1 MHILT
6 WRWPIFQGCS
16 LDGCTCALERSSSV
30 CRTDKWR
37 RRRRMRNW
45 VDGAFD
51 LRDQVTV
58 LGMRLLNLPTPP
70 PPPSPSRSA
79 SHFFAHIHRSP
90 QFFST
95 RLTEQLIRFPLTFDI
110 SLVVVLFGYLYSY
123 VGILYFFD
131 CTKGVL
137 EIQAFCSGRECS
149 YYYWFFFCVWFFIL
163 DILMNANL
171 KRKSQYINNTE
182 SEPW

>member
-1 MHILT
+1 MAYIWRLLARWMHMRPRMVVFRLSN
-6 WRWPIFQGCS
+6 RQ
-16 LDGCTCALERSSSV
+16 E
-30 CRTDKWR
+30 WR

-58 LGMRLLNLPTPP
+58 LGMRLLNLPSHPP
-70 PPPSPSRSA
+70 
-79 SHFFAHIHRSP
+79 FP

-110 SLVVVLFGYLYSY
+110 SLVVVLLGYLYSY
-123 VGILYFFD
+123 VGILYFSD

-137 EIQAFCSGRECS
+137 EIQAFYSVRECS
-149 YYYWFFFCVWFFIL
+149 YYYGFCVCDFFIL

-171 KRKSQYINNTE
+171 KRKSIY
-182 SEPW
+182 